1 MQQNPF
7 NLVGRRVLVTGASSG
22 IGRATSV
29 LLASLGAELV
39 CLGRDEARLAETT
52 SALAPGKHVTVKF
65 DLTDA
70 DGIAPL
76 LSRLATAGGPL
87 AGVVHSAGI
96 QRAAPLRIVKSR
108 DFVDQFNVN
117 SLSAA
122 MLTAAI
128 GKRGVA
134 TPAGCSVVLI
144 GSVMSV
150 LGAAGLSAY
159 CASKGALVG
168 LTRAAALELA
178 PAQIRV
184 NAILPGVV
192 DTEMSRKH
200 LAQLGEEHVQ
210 NVQRMHPLGIG
221 SADDVAGSVA
231 FLLSDAARW
240 ITGSCL
246 TVDGGYSA
254 H

>member
-1 MQQNPF
+1 MQDNPF

-39 CLGRDEARLAETT
+39 CLGRDEGRLAETIA
-52 SALAPGKHVTVKF
+52 ALAPGKHTAVQF

-70 DGIAPL
+70 DGIGPL
-76 LSRLATAGGPL
+76 LSRLATAEGPL

-96 QRAAPLRIVKSR
+96 QRAAPLRIVKSK
-108 DFVDQFNVN
+108 DYVDQFNVN
-117 SLSAA
+117 ALSAA

-134 TPAGCSVVLI
+134 ASTGCSVVLI
-144 GSVMSV
+144 GSVMSA

-178 PAQIRV
+178 SARIRV

-200 LAQLGEEHVQ
+200 LAQLGEEHIQSVR
-210 NVQRMHPLGIG
+210 RMHPLGIG
-221 SADDVAGSVA
+221 SADDVAGAVA

>member
-1 MQQNPF
+1 MPENPF
-7 NLVGRRVLVTGASSG
+7 NLAGRRVLVTGASSG

-39 CLGRDEARLAETT
+39 CLGRNEGRLNETL
-52 SALAPGKHVTVKF
+52 SALAAGKHIAEQF

-76 LSRLATAGGPL
+76 MSRLAADGGPF
-87 AGVVHSAGI
+87 AGVVHSAGV
-96 QRAAPLRIVKSR
+96 QRAAPLRIVKSK

-117 SLSAA
+117 ALSAA

-134 TPAGCSVVLI
+134 APEGCSVVLI

-178 PAQIRV
+178 PARIRV
-184 NAILPGVV
+184 NAVLPGVV

-200 LAQLGEEHVQ
+200 LAQLGEEHMQ
-210 NVQRMHPLGIG
+210 NVARMHPLGIG
-221 SADDVAGSVA
+221 SAEDVAGAVA
-231 FLLSDAARW
+231 FLLSDGARW

-246 TVDGGYSA
+246 TVDGGYTA

>member
-1 MQQNPF
+1 MPENPF
-7 NLVGRRVLVTGASSG
+7 NLSGRRVLVTGASSG

-39 CLGRDEARLAETT
+39 CLGRDEARLNETLASL
-52 SALAPGKHVTVKF
+52 SAGKHITQQF

-70 DGIAPL
+70 DAIAPL
-76 LSRLATAGGPL
+76 VSKLASEGGPF
-87 AGVVHSAGI
+87 AGVVHSAGV
-96 QRAAPLRIVKSR
+96 QRAAPLRIVKSK
-108 DFVDQFNVN
+108 DFVDQFNAN

-128 GKRGVA
+128 SKRGVA
-134 TPAGCSVVLI
+134 APAGCSVVLI

-168 LTRAAALELA
+168 IVRAAALELA
-178 PAQIRV
+178 PARIRV

-192 DTEMSRKH
+192 DTEMSRQH
-200 LAQLGEEHVQ
+200 LAQLGEEHIQ

-221 SADDVAGSVA
+221 AAEDVAGAVA

-240 ITGSCL
+240 VTGSCL